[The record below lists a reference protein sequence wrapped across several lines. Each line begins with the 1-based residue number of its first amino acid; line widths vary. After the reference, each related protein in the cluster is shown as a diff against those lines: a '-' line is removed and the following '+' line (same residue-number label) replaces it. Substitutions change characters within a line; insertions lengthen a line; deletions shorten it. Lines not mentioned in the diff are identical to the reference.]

1 MMIHSDQEFRTTLDR
16 IAHFQAQV
24 QRIREVKTSP
34 ANYHASTAGFLA
46 ELDRMNLEVR
56 EYLSAHPKEL
66 LAVG

>member
-1 MMIHSDQEFRTTLDR
+1 MIHSDQEFHAVLDR

-24 QRIREVKTSP
+24 QRIREVEASP
-34 ANYHASTAGFLA
+34 ANYRASVSGFLA
-46 ELDRMNLEVR
+46 ELDHMNLEVR

>member
-1 MMIHSDQEFRTTLDR
+1 MIHSDQEFQAILDR

-24 QRIREVKTSP
+24 QRIRKVETSP
-34 ANYHASTAGFLA
+34 GNYHGSVSGFLA

-66 LAVG
+66 LAAG